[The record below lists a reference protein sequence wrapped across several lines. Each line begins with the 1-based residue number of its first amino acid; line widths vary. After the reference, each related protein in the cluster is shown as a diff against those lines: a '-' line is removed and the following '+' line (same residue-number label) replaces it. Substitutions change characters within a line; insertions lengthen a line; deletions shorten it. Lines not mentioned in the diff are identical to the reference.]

1 MPSTSRYNI
10 RKKRLCPQCHET
22 TDQTATT
29 FRYDPPDVAKAPQ
42 ILIKR
47 IGWVCEWCGN
57 YEEEVKETP
66 APTDK
71 AKIMK
76 RLLSITDDYDVLGF
90 TLSSESDGVSIKFRL
105 PGSDMSELRTIQ
117 YKQRETGFITVE
129 ELIKVQRAGYKH
141 PKAVP
146 PKPQPH
152 DVATLRKRERQ
163 QAFAGEPRT
172 I

>member
-10 RKKRLCPQCHET
+10 RDKRLCPQCHEV

-29 FRYDPPDVAKAPQ
+29 FRYDTPEAAKVPQ
-42 ILIKR
+42 VLMKR
-47 IGWVCEWCGN
+47 IGWVCDCCGN
-57 YEEEVKETP
+57 YEEEIKETP
-66 APTDK
+66 VPTDK

-76 RLLSITDDYDVLGF
+76 RLLSIQDDYDVLGF

-105 PGSDMSELRTIQ
+105 PDFDMGELRAIQ
-117 YKQRETGFITVE
+117 WKQRETGFITVE

-146 PKPQPH
+146 R
-152 DVATLRKRERQ
+152 DVATLQKRERQ
-163 QAFAGEPRT
+163 QAFAGEPRR
-172 I
+172 IC